1 MFHYSSDDM
10 VERMPTPASD
20 LDRNI
25 TLNNWFP
32 NDSWSSLTFKT
43 QTLSTAQTIRNDKT
57 ISRPSSRQ

>member
-20 LDRNI
+20 RNI

-32 NDSWSSLTFKT
+32 NDSWSSLAFET
-43 QTLSTAQTIRNDKT
+43 QRLSTAQTIRNDKT